1 MDIKEFAQ
9 EFIENVKMSVEMTG
23 ADYDQE
29 LAISILEY
37 MEDNGEVN
45 APEIC
50 TFQKTRTRI
59 TAYDYNDEAE
69 SLDLFYLI
77 KADTLLGKINNSK
90 VEQGFNYLM
99 SFHREAMNGQLFK
112 NSDVSAS
119 DEIVEVAKLVQSTKG
134 QINQLRVYV
143 ITDGLTDPSAVPAS
157 VESED
162 GDYVIEFNVWDIQR
176 V

>member
-9 EFIENVKMSVEMTG
+9 EFQENVRIAAEMGNTDFDTEVAKG
-23 ADYDQE
+23 
-29 LAISILEY
+29 ILEY

-77 KADTLLGKINNSK
+77 TSNS
-90 VEQGFNYLM
+90 
-99 SFHREAMNGQLFK
+99 QLIRLF
-112 NSDVSAS
+112 
-119 DEIVEVAKLVQSTKG
+119 
-134 QINQLRVYV
+134 
-143 ITDGLTDPSAVPAS
+143 
-157 VESED
+157 
-162 GDYVIEFNVWDIQR
+162 
-176 V
+176 